1 MLKQRIITS
10 AFLIPVAI
18 WFILFSPVLVWAL
31 GSALILLLCAS
42 EWSAFAN
49 FKSSL
54 GSLVFIAMSLVAMG
68 IAYSNVDIASTFF
81 LWMTMVAITW
91 GLIVVWLFIRQR
103 HAELKFSRMSLI
115 INGVWL
121 LSSCWLA
128 LLWLVEQNMRW
139 EMLGAFILIWS
150 ADIGAYFAGR
160 KWGKNKLASSISP
173 GKTLEG
179 VLGGLVLALITSFI
193 FMYTTPAYSLVS
205 VYGNIAL
212 ILAIIVLVIISVAGD
227 LFESAMKRQSGVK
240 DSGNILPGH
249 GGILDRIDSLISVA
263 PVFVALLLW
272 FKVAA

>member
-1 MLKQRIITS
+1 
-10 AFLIPVAI
+10 
-18 WFILFSPVLVWAL
+18 
-31 GSALILLLCAS
+31 
-42 EWSAFAN
+42 
-49 FKSSL
+49 
-54 GSLVFIAMSLVAMG
+54 
-68 IAYSNVDIASTFF
+68 
-81 LWMTMVAITW
+81 
-91 GLIVVWLFIRQR
+91 
-103 HAELKFSRMSLI
+103 
-115 INGVWL
+115 
-121 LSSCWLA
+121 
-128 LLWLVEQNMRW
+128 
-139 EMLGAFILIWS
+139 MLGAFILIWS